1 MILCIYRATS
11 CDPII
16 FKKEKKAGRQ
26 IDKMP
31 KSPFEVPTRRI
42 KQKDRCNFIKSD
54 GKRCRCYHKKQSLFC
69 ANHQAGTELVF
80 NKKGETEMIICH
92 HKSEKKG
99 KYTYKRYLTDIS
111 ARIMIPQTII

>member
-16 FKKEKKAGRQ
+16 SKKREKESRQ
-26 IDKMP
+26 IVKMP

-54 GKRCRCYHKKQSLFC
+54 GRRCRCYHKKQSLFC

-99 KYTYKRYLTDIS
+99 KYMYKRYLTDIS